1 MPLSQEE
8 TDVINYEIYHTN
20 VSSIFHFQ
28 GLSDTQYSYFML
40 SKDDFIDGTGVFYTN
55 LGEKEVQKMADVFSI
70 KIDDYAS
77 NSYTSIKTIL
87 YANGMDV
94 LILLF
99 ISFIVM
105 LIYVISRNKEN
116 AVKALLG
123 FSKHKIVLSR
133 IKETFLI
140 ELVVW
145 PKGLICEM

>member
-1 MPLSQEE
+1 MC
-8 TDVINYEIYHTN
+8 
-20 VSSIFHFQ
+20 
-28 GLSDTQYSYFML
+28 
-40 SKDDFIDGTGVFYTN
+40 FIQ
-55 LGEKEVQKMADVFSI
+55 EVQEMADVFSI

-123 FSKHKIVLSR
+123 FSKHKIVLSHR
-133 IKETFLI
+133 IGFCTSGYYRKYHSL
-140 ELVVW
+140 
-145 PKGLICEM
+145 

>member
-1 MPLSQEE
+1 M
-8 TDVINYEIYHTN
+8 
-20 VSSIFHFQ
+20 
-28 GLSDTQYSYFML
+28 
-40 SKDDFIDGTGVFYTN
+40 FYTN

-140 ELVVW
+140 ELVSVLLVII
-145 PKGLICEM
+145 GNIIHYGVIGNSVYFM

>member
-1 MPLSQEE
+1 M
-8 TDVINYEIYHTN
+8 
-20 VSSIFHFQ
+20 
-28 GLSDTQYSYFML
+28 
-40 SKDDFIDGTGVFYTN
+40 FYTN

-87 YANGMDV
+87 YANGMDE

-116 AVKALLG
+116 AVKALLV
-123 FSKHKIVLSR
+123 F
-133 IKETFLI
+133 F
-140 ELVVW
+140 
-145 PKGLICEM
+145 